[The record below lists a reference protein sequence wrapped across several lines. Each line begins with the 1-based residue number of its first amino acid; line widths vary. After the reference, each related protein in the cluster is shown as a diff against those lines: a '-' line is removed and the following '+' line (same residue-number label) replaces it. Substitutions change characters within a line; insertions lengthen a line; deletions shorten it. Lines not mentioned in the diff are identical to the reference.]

1 MTVIHS
7 RKTFFVLLC
16 LLFFFNGIG
25 LIWKRR
31 ITEKNSGWISE
42 FSIKNNIQTAESLSN
57 WKGSV
62 LETKTNTFV
71 IEGNNSFIDF
81 NNECDEIYDHENKC
95 EFVRQY
101 CRDYSS
107 GLINYLQFYFC
118 SKKWRFLIMI
128 LLFLW
133 LLFLFGFTGIAASE
147 FFCPNLNTIAS
158 KLRLSESMAGMTF
171 LAFGNGS
178 PDLFSTFSA
187 ISHESGSLAIGE
199 LIGAASFITSVVA
212 GSVAIVSPFRIK
224 KAPFLRDVIFFLLA
238 ICVVLAII
246 WDGKIFL
253 WESIILVLFY
263 FIYVCTVAIGSW
275 WAKNQ
280 KRRKWQERRA
290 RDEYTPALLINDDT
304 ENVREHNED
313 EIDTYNETDF
323 LISENESYGSRDVS
337 VPLGAESYN
346 LPPYRHPS
354 FTRSAR
360 PIYHRM
366 RPSLFG
372 AIEFRDVI
380 NSLKSDSNARA
391 LGVFGRNYTTD
402 FYNTRSGRPRS
413 RTMPM
418 DRPLLGR
425 SWASDNGGIMS
436 IPIINF
442 DNPNG
447 DSNVDMIDQEVT
459 SERNAE
465 SLSNDPISTPVSKQ
479 ELSRSDALSIP
490 HLMLIPPTSDQ
501 EATSP
506 DRISSSSS
514 LLSPRSPVLPPL
526 NLSDLNYILDG
537 SLHSSPR
544 NSPLQTPL
552 HSPDFPPVM
561 SFWDKVRVLLFPCL
575 EGFSQKSFIAK
586 LIALLATPGF
596 LLLILTLPV
605 VESEETD
612 SDDIENKNYGTSEN
626 QLQTPTIV
634 VENDLAITNYEERKG
649 TRWNRWLTAA
659 QLVFAPLFVSFVLFP
674 GDYKI
679 LLFFVLGGSI
689 ASIMCILFTRD
700 DKPPRFHSLL
710 CYIGFGI
717 AIVWIYLVANEVV
730 GLLQAIGLI
739 MGLSDAIIGL
749 TIFAM
754 GNSLGDF
761 VANITIAK
769 MGFPTMAVSA
779 CFGGPMLNILL
790 GIGIAGTY
798 TTIHLGHAIDIT
810 IEPTLFI
817 SSMGLLI
824 TLFSFLIFLP
834 RNDFHMTRGWGCYI
848 ISVYLICMIINVIL
862 EL

>member
-42 FSIKNNIQTAESLSN
+42 FSIKNIQTAKSLSN

-275 WAKNQ
+275 WATSQ

-313 EIDTYNETDF
+313 EFDTYNETDF

-337 VPLGAESYN
+337 VPLGAETYN
-346 LPPYRHPS
+346 IPPYRPS

-372 AIEFRDVI
+372 AIEFRDAI

-402 FYNTRSGRPRS
+402 FYNSRSGRPRS

-442 DNPNG
+442 ENPNG

-465 SLSNDPISTPVSKQ
+465 SLSNDPSSTPVSKQ
-479 ELSRSDALSIP
+479 DLSRSDALSIP

-526 NLSDLNYILDG
+526 NLNYILDG

-552 HSPDFPPVM
+552 HFPDFPPVM
-561 SFWDKVRVLLFPCL
+561 SFWDKVRLLLFPCL

-612 SDDIENKNYGTSEN
+612 SDDIENKNYGTTEN

-634 VENDLAITNYEERKG
+634 VEHDPNNEERKG

-848 ISVYLICMIINVIL
+848 ISVYLICMIINVTL
-862 EL
+862 ELIKIYH